1 MSRRDIR
8 IVVLLAAVVC
18 AVTPGASAAA
28 EGDTQVMALLAN
40 AHTCSRHGD
49 LNGALAAAGQAA
61 ALAPDYPEVHATLA
75 LLHHCRADTDQAY
88 EHYTQFQLLS
98 LRAGDGYDGD
108 LTRRLAEGEALMVL
122 LVNSERRTRGL
133 PLLSPDL
140 RLTEMARRHSDEM
153 RDLGYFSHE
162 SPLRRNRDLGERFQR
177 AFGHAAQA
185 LAENL
190 SRMRGTLWC
199 FTPEHL
205 RDSHNRLMAST
216 GHRGNILWG
225 RPTHI
230 GVGIAVSPRGDYWV
244 TENFALIDR

>member
-8 IVVLLAAVVC
+8 TRCSLARWSR
-18 AVTPGASAAA
+18 G
-28 EGDTQVMALLAN
+28 
-40 AHTCSRHGD
+40 HTWCVRSRRVIRRSWRCGKRAY
-49 LNGALAAAGQAA
+49 LQPAWRPERRAAAAGQAA

-133 PLLSPDL
+133 PLLSPEL
-140 RLTEMARRHSDEM
+140 RLTEMARQHSDEM

-216 GHRGNILWG
+216 GHRANILWD

-230 GVGIAVSPRGDYWV
+230 GVGIAVSPRGDYWI